1 MTILPLCHRSVPS
14 RQNRCILAL
23 SYSPPTLTQFDA
35 RRFPSGVLDKKAYG
49 VCMDDVDTPLV
60 HTELTHRVLRVM
72 HRRKECAIEELMQE
86 CSSYTWNQVL
96 LEIDRLSRS
105 GELCLLYKKDGDYAV
120 RLPRAA

>member
-1 MTILPLCHRSVPS
+1 MQDYEEHPRVALLISDTDSIRCKALPQWCVG
-14 RQNRCILAL
+14 QE
-23 SYSPPTLTQFDA
+23 
-35 RRFPSGVLDKKAYG
+35 GVWCDGA
-49 VCMDDVDTPLV
+49 DTHLV

-86 CSSYTWNQVL
+86 CSSYAWNQVL